1 MLRAGQRAERLH
13 FTLSR
18 HRSHHRGHHSA
29 ATVRSN
35 FLEFFRAK
43 EHTVVGSVSVLP
55 HHDPSLAFVNAGMVP
70 WKGVFQGKRA
80 APAPRLANS
89 QRCVRVGGKHN
100 DLDVVGELALL
111 CLVKQKSSL
120 VQRNVLLRTR
130 CLLSFYLSLLCCRQG
145 RESPDH
151 VRDAGFLVL
160 R

>member
-1 MLRAGQRAERLH
+1 MLRAGQWAGRLRSS
-13 FTLSR
+13 LSR
-18 HRSHHRGHHSA
+18 HLGHHHRSQHSA
-29 ATVRSN
+29 ATIRSN

-43 EHTVVGSVSVLP
+43 DHTVVGSVSVLP

-100 DLDVVGELALL
+100 DLDVVGELVS
-111 CLVKQKSSL
+111 VKKKSSL
-120 VQRNVLLRTR
+120 FQWNVLLLTY
-130 CLLSFYLSLLCCRQG
+130 CLLSVFLSLLRCRHG
-145 RESPDH
+145 RESPDN
-151 VRDAGFLVL
+151 VRDAGFLVI